1 MVALFRGPYTR
12 VAFAETES
20 AAGEAEIRLLE
31 RMTLTELRQ
40 FWTVR
45 WGIAPTLRSVDLLR
59 HLIAGGYRFAVSV
72 D

>member
-1 MVALFRGPYTR
+1 MH
-12 VAFAETES
+12 AFAETES

-40 FWTVR
+40 FWTAR

-59 HLIAGGYRFAVSV
+59 DLIAWRLQVAVSV